1 MYSLATGCRC
11 RLRLRGAPSRCS
23 APSRISAKWWHL
35 ASPAPVAPGT
45 CCCHG
50 RSVALFALRPH
61 PRRSHPEGPGSCRE
75 VLGTPGESL
84 GFSFPSPRARAV
96 VAPGLC
102 RARDAPSPSHPRRLL
117 LWECFPAPK
126 SLAEGSV
133 WLLSSPNPPQVLG
146 SDLSLGPTRLFQAQA
161 MGFPGHVPAAA
172 SRLSW
177 WDRSSLF
184 PFSTG
189 SRFRPEGTHRK
200 GGKSG
205 FWVNTLNIAH
215 SEGWSLCQGVAAP
228 PSAFPTPHDTG
239 IFPCWGHSFGAF

>member
-11 RLRLRGAPSRCS
+11 RLRLRGAPSRSS
-23 APSRISAKWWHL
+23 APSRISGKWWHL

-84 GFSFPSPRARAV
+84 GFSFPSLRARAV

-102 RARDAPSPSHPRRLL
+102 RARDAPSPSHSHRLL
-117 LWECFPAPK
+117 LWECFPVPK

-133 WLLSSPNPPQVLG
+133 WLLSSPNPPQILG

-161 MGFPGHVPAAA
+161 MGFPGHVPA
-172 SRLSW
+172 
-177 WDRSSLF
+177 
-184 PFSTG
+184 PVC
-189 SRFRPEGTHRK
+189 PMK
-200 GGKSG
+200 GG
-205 FWVNTLNIAH
+205 
-215 SEGWSLCQGVAAP
+215 QQP
-228 PSAFPTPHDTG
+228 PGCPGGTGLPSSPSPQDRDSDQKEPTEKGEKWLLGEYP
-239 IFPCWGHSFGAF
+239 